1 MHMGGGGGGGP
12 MSPVWILKRL
22 VVVFINACCLLSAL
36 PSLSQFGQRR
46 LSVVAISFSTLSLHF
61 GPCRL
66 SEFTLARSLGLKV
79 AATLYKNFLP
89 RVPSQTQINQWKWH
103 PLLWIILLCLFN
115 FHSTRCMDFRC
126 SRYFK
131 FERTN
136 QWYNMIQKRFRITL
150 NQFTSRVLPV
160 VYLSLYLSTN

>member
-1 MHMGGGGGGGP
+1 MPTYLMLKVGRYQPPKIQWSHLNATRGRLPSNRYVTYAYGGA
-12 MSPVWILKRL
+12 PVWILKRL
-22 VVVFINACCLLSAL
+22 VVVFINACRLLSAL
-36 PSLSQFGQRR
+36 PSLSQFGRGR
-46 LSVVAISFSTLSLHF
+46 LSLVAISFYTLSLHF

-89 RVPSQTQINQWKWH
+89 RVPLQTQINQWKWH

-136 QWYNMIQKRFRITL
+136 
-150 NQFTSRVLPV
+150 
-160 VYLSLYLSTN
+160 